1 MEYGE
6 AKELDQATIVTVGEV
21 RASVIAVVMEHFE
34 DATKHE
40 TEVLAT
46 DVIRMIFNG
55 REREWAVRDLVQDAK
70 GFVWQRWTGSQW
82 KKMGYGGVFPHQTPA
97 RSVPGTTERPSDAVG
112 ADGQR
117 EPSSLVGLRRVRG
130 GHPGADDRPAGHPA
144 DLDYQAEEG
153 GP

>member
-97 RSVPGTTERPSDAVG
+97 RPLTLINSPQDESDERRHLARLERARDDG
-112 ADGQR
+112 A
-117 EPSSLVGLRRVRG
+117 PI
-130 GHPGADDRPAGHPA
+130 
-144 DLDYQAEEG
+144 
-153 GP
+153 